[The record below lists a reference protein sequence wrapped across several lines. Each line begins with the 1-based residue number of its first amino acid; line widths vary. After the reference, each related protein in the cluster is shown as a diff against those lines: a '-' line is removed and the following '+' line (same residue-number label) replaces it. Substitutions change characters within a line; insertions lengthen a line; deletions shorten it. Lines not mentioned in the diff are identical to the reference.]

1 VEPPSKKFLINRV
14 LNSYDDP
21 EVIEGKINQLGHGC
35 ITNISIPLSKH
46 SPFLQ
51 TKGNKL
57 TLTALADT
65 GADINVISSRIARGL
80 VERGEGVVG
89 KGKYR
94 IIDAFKT
101 IRIFDEHIT
110 FNLTFDDISNKD
122 DQRIYTIIAVIIDT
136 PS

>member
-1 VEPPSKKFLINRV
+1 M
-14 LNSYDDP
+14 
-21 EVIEGKINQLGHGC
+21 
-35 ITNISIPLSKH
+35 
-46 SPFLQ
+46 
-51 TKGNKL
+51 
-57 TLTALADT
+57 
-65 GADINVISSRIARGL
+65 DINVISSRIARGL

-122 DQRIYTIIAVIIDT
+122 DQGIYTIRAVIIDT
-136 PS
+136 PLLSNLIIGLPTIR